1 MMCVQEVVSIENE
14 KGRGMIKS
22 QDMSSDKRR
31 DTGKRQ
37 QRDREGTAGRQRETA
52 GCSLTHVSN

>member
-1 MMCVQEVVSIENE
+1 MCVQEVVSIENE

-37 QRDREGTAGRQRETA
+37 QRDGEGTARRQQETA
-52 GCSLTHVSN
+52 GCSVTA